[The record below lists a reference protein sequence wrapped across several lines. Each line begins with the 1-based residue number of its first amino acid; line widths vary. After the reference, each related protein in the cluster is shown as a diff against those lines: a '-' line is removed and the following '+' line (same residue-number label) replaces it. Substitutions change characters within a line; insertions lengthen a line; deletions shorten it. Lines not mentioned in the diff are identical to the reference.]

1 MSLPWKTILSNVPWN
16 DVIGKAPVVADS
28 AKKLWKSMGR
38 KADGGSDAAPTGNTM
53 TAQDT
58 DHSGRLAALE
68 AGQYELRAQLLAS
81 GELIQA
87 LSEQN
92 TQLVAQIDALRRRA
106 QHQKWAIAAT
116 AVAAGLA
123 LLAWLP
129 RLSEFLA

>member
-1 MSLPWKTILSNVPWN
+1 MSLPWKTILSNVPWS
-16 DVIGKAPVVADS
+16 DVIGKAPVIADG
-28 AKKLWKSMGR
+28 ARKLWKNMGR
-38 KADGGSDAAPTGNTM
+38 KTGDGSDPATPRDAVAAH
-53 TAQDT
+53 DT
-58 DHSGRLAALE
+58 DFPGRLTALE
-68 AGQYELRAQLLAS
+68 AGQREMRAQLLAS

-92 TQLVAQIDALRRRA
+92 AQLVALRRRA
-106 QHQKWAIAAT
+106 QRQSLALAAT

>member
-1 MSLPWKTILSNVPWN
+1 MPLPWKTILSNVPWS
-16 DVIGKAPVVADS
+16 DVIGKAPVIADG
-28 AKKLWKSMGR
+28 ARKLWNNIGR
-38 KADGGSDAAPTGNTM
+38 KADNGSATDSPEDAVA
-53 TAQDT
+53 AHET
-58 DHSGRLAALE
+58 DLSGRLAALE
-68 AGQYELRAQLLAS
+68 AGQRELRAQLLAS

-92 TQLVAQIDALRRRA
+92 AQLVTQLDAQRRRT
-106 QHQKWAIAAT
+106 QRQSWALAAT

>member
-1 MSLPWKTILSNVPWN
+1 MPLPWKTILSNVPWS
-16 DVIGKAPVVADS
+16 DVIGKAPVIADG
-28 AKKLWKSMGR
+28 ARKLWKNIGR
-38 KADGGSDAAPTGNTM
+38 KADDSTEEASPGDAVA
-53 TAQDT
+53 AHDT
-58 DHSGRLAALE
+58 DFSGRLAALV
-68 AGQYELRAQLLAS
+68 AGQRELRAQMLAS

-92 TQLVAQIDALRRRA
+92 AQLVTQLDTLRRRT
-106 QHQKWAIAAT
+106 QRQSWALAAT